1 MKHNESGT
9 HIKIGMYRKN
19 GYIYILVADSGRRIP
34 GELAE
39 HLFEPFTK
47 GDVSRKSGS
56 GSGLGL
62 SIAKK
67 IIEMHGFQMD
77 FYTTAGRE
85 KNSADCR
92 LYKRICHPESR
103 TTATTHPSRHGTKS
117 AGQ

>member
-1 MKHNESGT
+1 MITNLLNNAMKHNESGT

-39 HLFEPFTK
+39 HLFEPFK

-67 IIEMHGFQMD
+67 SLKCMD
-77 FYTTAGRE
+77 FKWILYNSWTRKKFRRLQAIQKEFVIQIADDSYDSSLTA
-85 KNSADCR
+85 
-92 LYKRICHPESR
+92 
-103 TTATTHPSRHGTKS
+103 
-117 AGQ
+117 

>member
-1 MKHNESGT
+1 MIPLLYALGVWQGKIQFSRVITNLLNNAMKHNESGT

-67 IIEMHGFQMD
+67 IIEMFLPCAENG
-77 FYTTAGRE
+77 
-85 KNSADCR
+85 C
-92 LYKRICHPESR
+92 PEFVCFN
-103 TTATTHPSRHGTKS
+103 
-117 AGQ
+117 